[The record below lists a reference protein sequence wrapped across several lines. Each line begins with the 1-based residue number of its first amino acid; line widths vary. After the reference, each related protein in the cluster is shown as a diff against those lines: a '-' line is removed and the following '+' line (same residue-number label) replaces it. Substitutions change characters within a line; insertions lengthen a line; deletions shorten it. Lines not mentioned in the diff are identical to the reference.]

1 MEAVKNTKN
10 MKEVQAKFNFD
21 PTKVTRQ
28 SRCHTASG
36 SSRRT
41 NTLGMTV
48 KSGLTDF
55 AREEPQKV
63 PVQEPKKAE
72 V

>member
-10 MKEVQAKFNFD
+10 MKEVQAEFNFD

-28 SRCHTASG
+28 SRCHTAS
-36 SSRRT
+36 SSFRST
-41 NTLGMTV
+41 NTMGMTA

-55 AREEPQKV
+55 AREELQKV
-63 PVQEPKKAE
+63 PAQEPKKAE